1 MVENV
6 VEVKSRRRNY
16 KQISS
21 SSSCSSSDSINNSG
35 RFKNIVVSMG
45 CVLSAKYWQRGGY
58 TSGCACNILV
68 IRTYI
73 HQQR

>member
-6 VEVKSRRRNY
+6 VEVKSRCRNY

-21 SSSCSSSDSINNSG
+21 SISGSISGSSNNSG

-45 CVLSAKYWQRGGY
+45 DVLS
-58 TSGCACNILV
+58 I
-68 IRTYI
+68 
-73 HQQR
+73 

>member
-16 KQISS
+16 MQISS
-21 SSSCSSSDSINNSG
+21 SSSDSSNNSG
-35 RFKNIVVSMG
+35 RFKNIVVSIG
-45 CVLSAKYWQRGGY
+45 SVLSAKYWQRGDY
-58 TSGCACNILV
+58 ASDCACNILV